1 MKGIVIYLENLDK
14 NYATVSLIEIDDKDS
29 NHLDSFN
36 KLVLNYEN
44 KNYRIIGV
52 PLLFKN
58 IKTIHSSNAEDKILI
73 FDCLSL
79 KKEIKVYDQ
88 QIKDVNEAIL
98 NFFKE

>member
-1 MKGIVIYLENLDK
+1 MKRIVIYLENLDK
-14 NYATVSLIEIDDKDS
+14 NYAIVSLIKTDDKS
-29 NHLDSFN
+29 NHLEIFN
-36 KLVLNYEN
+36 RFVANYDD

-52 PLLFKN
+52 PLLLKN
-58 IKTIHSSNAEDKILI
+58 IKAINSFNIEDKILI

-88 QIKDVNEAIL
+88 QIKDTDEAIL